1 MDLHDDNLNINDDDL
16 DQIDIDQVQLSQNED
31 IMSSDTNYVAENNA
45 ENDNDNDTVD
55 DNESAQE
62 EFDENLNSRE
72 DYSGEDSQ
80 ISSDGYVVFTTSSQ
94 EAESQS
100 AVDSSFQG
108 DLSSEDLLQ
117 EIVSTENLIDF
128 EDDEIE
134 GNTAYRSPYDR
145 PGHWYVVH
153 TYAGYE
159 KKVKSNLETRRES
172 LQMSDKIYEIVIPME
187 DMVEVKAGKKYTVS
201 RKVFPSYILVRCDDD
216 SDAFEAIRRTPG
228 VTGFV
233 GAGNTPSR
241 LTKREVETI
250 LAVKEQDEVKQKS
263 KAKLIYEI
271 GQTVRVKE
279 GPFADFSGQIAE
291 INEDQLKLQ
300 VLVNIF
306 GRETPVELEFSQVA
320 KL

>member
-1 MDLHDDNLNINDDDL
+1 MDIQEENTNKGQDSQFEKVLNEQASEVFEPTENFDQNLENDVVEELEQISEYDEEIQTESTMLNDQVEATSKIDDAEIIGEILEDTVEVEIIEEDDL
-16 DQIDIDQVQLSQNED
+16 TEL
-31 IMSSDTNYVAENNA
+31 
-45 ENDNDNDTVD
+45 
-55 DNESAQE
+55 
-62 EFDENLNSRE
+62 DE
-72 DYSGEDSQ
+72 
-80 ISSDGYVVFTTSSQ
+80 I
-94 EAESQS
+94 
-100 AVDSSFQG
+100 
-108 DLSSEDLLQ
+108 SEDF
-117 EIVSTENLIDF
+117 SF
-128 EDDEIE
+128 
-134 GNTAYRSPYDR
+134 RSPYDK

-187 DMVEVKAGKKYTVS
+187 DTVEVKAGKKYTVS
-201 RKVFPSYILVRCDDD
+201 RKVFPSYILVRCDED
-216 SDAFEAIRRTPG
+216 SEAFEVIRRTPG

-250 LAVKEQDEVKQKS
+250 LSVKESDEVKQKS
-263 KAKLIYEI
+263 RAKLIYEI